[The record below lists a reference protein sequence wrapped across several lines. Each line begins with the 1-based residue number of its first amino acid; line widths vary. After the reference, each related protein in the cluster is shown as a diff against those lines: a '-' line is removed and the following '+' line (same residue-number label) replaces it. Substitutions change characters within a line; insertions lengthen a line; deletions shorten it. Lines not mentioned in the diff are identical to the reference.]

1 MKKKLWIIIMVCCVF
16 IGITNVAYAQSTTM
30 SADGLNVDEL
40 HEFILEN
47 STVNGSIRRYD
58 TFTIS
63 DQEIR
68 LFPETTLSIQDA
80 IEMYPNGYTYI
91 IDKADKLGII
101 SDVDDA
107 QFQSFVKCFAMFESG
122 DSILSA
128 ECQGFAIFMDYYENA
143 AINKG
148 ILSEASLLVASAEE
162 IDLLMPIQENSK
174 KTIASGEVSVL
185 QEKVNVVSDS
195 AYNATAA
202 VNYAYSWWN
211 KTNNS
216 DYPYYSEYYGMD
228 TSSNAYN
235 DLDEGRS
242 GQSEPKRAW
251 SDCTNFVSQCLVA
264 GGVAQVKSGI
274 ILPHQK
280 TSNWYYSDSKPSHTW
295 GGASNFYNHWKDR
308 VGVADSTSQLGL
320 GDVISIDFGSDGSPD
335 HTVII
340 VSEGTTDST
349 KTLAAHST
357 DRYNTYYSD
366 GELYSFSIEYLYSHE
381 TWSIYGFVIDLA
393 F

>member
-1 MKKKLWIIIMVCCVF
+1 MKKKMTLAFLACYILVS
-16 IGITNVAYAQSTTM
+16 ITTMAYAQDMTL
-30 SADGLNVDEL
+30 SADGLNVTEL
-40 HEFILEN
+40 SDFVLEN
-47 STVNGSIRRYD
+47 SSIDESIRTYD
-58 TFTIS
+58 TFEVS
-63 DQEIR
+63 GQEIR
-68 LFPETTLSIQDA
+68 LYPETTVSAQDA
-80 IEMYPNGYTYI
+80 IELYPIGYAYI
-91 IDKADKLGII
+91 VNKAEEMGIE
-101 SDVDDA
+101 SDMDNKH
-107 QFQSFVKCFAMFESG
+107 FQEFVKSFAMFESG
-122 DSILSA
+122 DSTLSA
-128 ECQGFAIFMDYYENA
+128 ECQAFAVYMDYYENA
-143 AINKG
+143 AINNE
-148 ILSEASLLVASAEE
+148 ILSAVSARSSSFEE
-162 IDLLMPIQENSK
+162 IESLMPIADNSR
-174 KTIASGEVSVL
+174 TTASGEKVVL
-185 QEKVNVVSDS
+185 QDELNVISNSSYD
-195 AYNATAA
+195 AAAA
-202 VNYAYSWWN
+202 VNYAHSWWN

-216 DYPYYSEYYGMD
+216 DYPYYAEYYGMD

-242 GQSEPKRAW
+242 GQSDPERGW

-264 GGVAQVKSGI
+264 GGVSQVKSGL

-340 VSEGTTDST
+340 VSSGTTDST
-349 KTLAAHST
+349 KTLAAHSV
-357 DRYNTYYSD
+357 DRYDTYYSD
-366 GELYSFSIEYLYSHE
+366 GEQYSFSIEYLYSHE

>member
-1 MKKKLWIIIMVCCVF
+1 MKKKSWIAIMVCCF
-16 IGITNVAYAQSTTM
+16 LISITNVAYAQSTTI
-30 SADGLNVDEL
+30 SGDGLNADEL
-40 HEFILEN
+40 YEFILEN
-47 STVNGSIRRYD
+47 SSVNGSIRKYD

-63 DQEIR
+63 GQEIR
-68 LFPETTLSIQDA
+68 LYPETTLTIQEA
-80 IEMYPNGYTYI
+80 IDMYPNGYNYI
-91 IDKADKLGII
+91 IDKANELGINP
-101 SDVDDA
+101 DADDA
-107 QFQSFVKCFAMFESG
+107 QFQSFAKSFAMFESG
-122 DSILSA
+122 DSILST

-143 AINKG
+143 AINLE
-148 ILSEASLLVASAEE
+148 ILSQASLNIASTEE
-162 IDLLMPIQENSK
+162 INLLMPIAENSK
-174 KTIASGEVSVL
+174 RTIASGEVSVL
-185 QEKVNVVSDS
+185 QKEVNTISDS
-195 AYNATAA
+195 AYDATAA

-216 DYPYYSEYYGMD
+216 NYPYYAEYYGMD
-228 TSSNAYN
+228 TSSDAYN
-235 DLDEGRS
+235 DLDQGRS
-242 GQSEPKRAW
+242 GQSDPKRAW
-251 SDCTNFVSQCLVA
+251 SDCTNFVSQCLAA
-264 GGVAQVKSGI
+264 GGVPQVKSGF

-295 GGASNFYNHWKDR
+295 GGALNFYNDWKNR
-308 VGVADSTSQLGL
+308 RGVADSTSQLGL
-320 GDVISIDFGSDGSPD
+320 GDVISIDFGGDGSPD

-366 GELYSFSIEYLYSHE
+366 GGLYSFSIEYLYSHE